1 MKETPLWA
9 LCTCNDDV
17 LSGKTDPNR
26 IIKYI
31 DISNVT
37 AEKGITGY
45 SALRFGDAPY
55 RARRLVQKGDII
67 VSTVRTYLQALAL
80 IDKKHEDCVFST
92 GFAVLRPKRAEDSLK
107 IFLALKSS
115 KIINKIICASTG
127 VAYPAITPTNLLR
140 IKIALPENPLSLLE
154 HIRLVDQIINKK
166 EVIINKL
173 AKYRQTLIT
182 IAITKGLDSN
192 IKMKD
197 SELPW
202 LGYIPDHWSCM
213 RLAHCF
219 SSVNRPANLDLPV
232 LSVSIHTGISDTE
245 LNDEDRD
252 RKVWLSEDRSKYQCI
267 NNGDLV
273 YNMMRAWQG
282 AFGTCTRTGLVSPAY
297 TVLVPKKGIL
307 SKYYELL
314 FRTPNAKH
322 LIYGYSQGIADFR
335 KRLYWQKARDIY
347 VPVPP
352 FEEQIRI
359 ADKCDFIDKRIDDL
373 KKEISKQIDLLN
385 EYKSALLA
393 SAFMEGN

>member
-45 SALRFGDAPY
+45 SALRFGDAPS

-173 AKYRQTLIT
+173 AKYRQTLII

>member
-45 SALRFGDAPY
+45 SALRFGDAPS

-282 AFGTCTRTGLVSPAY
+282 ALGTCTRTGLVSPAY

>member
-45 SALRFGDAPY
+45 SALRFGDAPS

-173 AKYRQTLIT
+173 AKYRQTLIA

>member
-45 SALRFGDAPY
+45 SALRFGDAPS

-314 FRTPNAKH
+314 FLTPNAKH

>member
-45 SALRFGDAPY
+45 SALRFGDAPS

-173 AKYRQTLIT
+173 AKYRQTLIS

>member
-1 MKETPLWA
+1 M
-9 LCTCNDDV
+9 
-17 LSGKTDPNR
+17 
-26 IIKYI
+26 
-31 DISNVT
+31 
-37 AEKGITGY
+37 
-45 SALRFGDAPY
+45 
-55 RARRLVQKGDII
+55 
-67 VSTVRTYLQALAL
+67 QALAL

>member
-45 SALRFGDAPY
+45 SALRFGDAPS

-322 LIYGYSQGIADFR
+322 LIYGYSQGIANFR